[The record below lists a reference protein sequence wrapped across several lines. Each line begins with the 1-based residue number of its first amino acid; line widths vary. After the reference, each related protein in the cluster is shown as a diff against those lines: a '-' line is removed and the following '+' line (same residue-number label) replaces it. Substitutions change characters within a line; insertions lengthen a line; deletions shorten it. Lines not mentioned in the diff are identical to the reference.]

1 MSRIGPGNLI
11 SEGAKKPPF
20 WRRPLYRGVQKV
32 QRAVCGRVF
41 IDPGGDQHATV
52 YVAGGGKSGTTWLA
66 ELINYRNEYR
76 YMWEPLTP
84 PRVPLFW
91 HFVRGQYLRPENRD
105 PRYAEPLRALVT
117 GRLRH
122 PWVDHLNCSPFPSQR
137 LIKDVHANL
146 MLGWFH
152 RNLPGL
158 RIVFIIRHPL
168 AVLVSRMDSA
178 PVVPF
183 HEFDPSL
190 ERFLEQ
196 KDLVEDF
203 LEPFT
208 ELLRSARSLVEQHA
222 LWWCVEHFVPLSQF
236 RPTDIHIVFYE
247 RLRSCPEEEIPRLAR
262 YLDTEIDQSVYAKMR
277 RPSRTAGYGNSLSRG
292 IDPATA
298 WRRRLSRAD
307 VRQAMRVLNRFGLD
321 VVYDEEPNPHTDGL
335 LTFMGD
341 TQALLQPA

>member
-1 MSRIGPGNLI
+1 
-11 SEGAKKPPF
+11 
-20 WRRPLYRGVQKV
+20 
-32 QRAVCGRVF
+32 
-41 IDPGGDQHATV
+41 
-52 YVAGGGKSGTTWLA
+52 
-66 ELINYRNEYR
+66 
-76 YMWEPLTP
+76 
-84 PRVPLFW
+84 
-91 HFVRGQYLRPENRD
+91 
-105 PRYAEPLRALVT
+105 
-117 GRLRH
+117 
-122 PWVDHLNCSPFPSQR
+122 
-137 LIKDVHANL
+137 